1 MANQAAQPPGRATRR
16 ERTSYE
22 TEFGRIVAFSDGVFA
37 IAITLLVLS
46 IEVPSVDP
54 DALGDALRDLDGDVV
69 AYFIGFAVI
78 GMFWYGHSAAYSHL
92 ERATG
97 SIVVTNLAFLSMIA
111 LMPFTT
117 AVLGAYDEPIAVAV
131 YAANVGLAATLDSV
145 IDQIA
150 ARQRLY
156 GDHVDPDRRALD
168 AEGILRAA
176 VFLVSIPLAFVS
188 VTLAQLFWL
197 LLFVT
202 PILARRIA
210 ARNPST

>member
-1 MANQAAQPPGRATRR
+1 MHRRR
-16 ERTSYE
+16 ELDRLN
-22 TEFGRIVAFSDGVFA
+22 AFSDGVFA

-54 DALGDALRDLDGDVV
+54 DALGDALRELDGDVV

-97 SIVVTNLAFLSMIA
+97 PIIVTNLAFLSMIA

-156 GDHVDPDRRALD
+156 GDTVSPDRRALD

-176 VFLVSIPLAFVS
+176 VFLASIPLAFVS

-210 ARNPST
+210 GRGEPT